1 MICGY
6 SNIYDLCSNK
16 YTYEYATFSVEN
28 NTIVANTG
36 YSGSVYRTDKNTKEK
51 ILLEASSSLNI
62 PNCDLN
68 EENSELIAW
77 ECYLWYKN
85 SGGFIDN
92 PPLEDYQIAQI
103 EHINNTYENLLDNG
117 ILISIDNFA
126 TNISVSVDG
135 AYAGTTVSESVNFKI
150 ILPAKKDDIINFSNI
165 LSLAT
170 LLNANDDFT
179 PLPPLVDIYNNAH
192 FLNYYNLTNIL
203 SNYFNKLKTY
213 KLIKDDL
220 IDKVINSS
228 TIDDVVK
235 QSFYT
240 NYSTLNYSKQTNNS
254 ASNDITVKFSNL
266 TCEEINKLC
275 DPPCDPDSCESCVDG
290 VCESLCSENECC
302 NNGVCGACGCWV
314 CGEDDICGQINLPYT
329 SPSISIVYSICTG
342 NIPNDFGEYPNG
354 NLYTSE
360 YDCCLECEAWRGPGG
375 CSP

>member
-16 YTYEYATFSVEN
+16 YSYEYATFSVEN

-68 EENSELIAW
+68 EENSELTAW

-85 SGGFIDN
+85 NSGTISN
-92 PPLEDYQIAQI
+92 PPLENYKLAQI
-103 EHINNTYENLLDNG
+103 DLINTTYENLLDNG

-126 TNISVSVDG
+126 TNINVTIDG

-179 PLPPLVDIYNNAH
+179 PFPPLVDIYNNAH

-235 QSFYT
+235 QSFYA
-240 NYSTLNYSKQTNNS
+240 NYSTLNYSKKTNNS

-275 DPPCDPDSCESCVDG
+275 DPACDPSNCEICVDG

-314 CGEDDICGQINLPYT
+314 CGEDDICDQINLPYT
-329 SPSISIVYSICTG
+329 SPSTSIVYSICTG